1 LPDKQAPLAWRI
13 KVDYE
18 TEEQQVEALKT
29 WWAENGR
36 AVITGVV
43 LGGAVIGG
51 WKFWENR
58 QESQAVAASDTFSRT
73 LEAMEANDTDEAI
86 KLANDLTDDQP
97 DTLYSS
103 YANLVAAR
111 AAVEKGD
118 LADAASRLEWVAR
131 NAPQDDVVLIAKVR
145 LARVQGAAGDA
156 SAGLASLPKTFPD
169 AFIGLVEEAR
179 GDLLMQTGDDDG
191 ARNAYE
197 AAQASQ
203 YVANR
208 DGLTMKL
215 NELAVPTTKAETTES
230 SS

>member
-1 LPDKQAPLAWRI
+1 ME
-13 KVDYE
+13 YE
-18 TEEQQVEALKT
+18 TEEQQVEALKE

-58 QESQAVAASDTFSRT
+58 QESQAVAASDSFSRT
-73 LEAMEANDTDEAI
+73 LEAIQSNDTDEAI
-86 KLANDLTDDQP
+86 KLANELTDDQP
-97 DTLYSS
+97 DTLYSAYS
-103 YANLVAAR
+103 NMAAAR

-118 LADAASRLEWVAR
+118 LSDAASRLEWVVK
-131 NAPQDDVVLIAKVR
+131 NAPQDDVVMIAKVR

-156 SAGLASLPKTFPD
+156 SAGLASLPKKFPD

-179 GDLLMQTGDDDG
+179 GDLLIQSGDEDG
-191 ARNAYE
+191 ARAAYE

-208 DGLTMKL
+208 DALTMKL
-215 NELAVPTTKAETTES
+215 NELALPSTVAKAAES

>member
-1 LPDKQAPLAWRI
+1 ME
-13 KVDYE
+13 YE
-18 TEEQQVEALKT
+18 TEEQQVEALKE
-29 WWAENGR
+29 WWNENGR

-58 QESQAVAASDTFSRT
+58 QESQTVAASDSFSRT
-73 LEAMEANDTDEAI
+73 LEAIDSNDNDEAI
-86 KLANDLTDDQP
+86 KLANDLRDDQP
-97 DTLYSS
+97 DTLYSAYS
-103 YANLVAAR
+103 NMAAAR
-111 AAVEKGD
+111 AAVEQGD
-118 LADAASRLEWVAR
+118 LADAATRLAWVAK

-156 SAGLASLPKTFPD
+156 SAGLASLPKKFPE

-179 GDLLMQTGDDDG
+179 GDLLIQSGDEDA
-191 ARNAYE
+191 ARTAYE
-197 AAQASQ
+197 AAQESQ
-203 YVANR
+203 FVANR

-215 NELAVPTTKAETTES
+215 NELAVPSTAAQATES

>member
-1 LPDKQAPLAWRI
+1 ME
-13 KVDYE
+13 YE
-18 TEEQQVEALKT
+18 TEEQQVEALKE

-58 QESQAVAASDTFSRT
+58 QESQAVAASDAFSRT
-73 LEAMEANDTDEAI
+73 LEAINASNTDEAI
-86 KLANDLTDDQP
+86 KLADELQDDQP
-97 DTLYSS
+97 NALYSAYS
-103 YANLVAAR
+103 AMAAAR
-111 AAVEKGD
+111 AAVEQGD
-118 LADAASRLEWVAR
+118 LADAASRLEWVTK

-145 LARVQGAAGDA
+145 LARVKGAAGDS
-156 SAGLASLPKTFPD
+156 SAGLASLPESFPE
-169 AFIGLVEEAR
+169 AFTGLVEEAR
-179 GDLLMQTGDDDG
+179 GDLLIQSGDEDG
-191 ARNAYE
+191 ARTAYE

-203 YVANR
+203 FVANR

-215 NELAVPTTKAETTES
+215 NELALPAKDAEAAES